1 MRSLKHIA
9 APLVAFA
16 LPFTHGIRIIQ
27 TNDDGWAEGNLR
39 VLNDALNA
47 MGHQVV
53 LSAPAENQSGRG
65 SLDRDP
71 QPRKDPCMY
80 DSCPA
85 NSGPV
90 GSNATRPDLNWVN
103 SYPATSARYGI
114 DSIGPKLWSGAK
126 PELVVTGPNVGANL
140 WLVDWVSGTV
150 GAACYAAHDA
160 GIPAIA
166 FSGAN
171 TDTHPWN
178 TPASLESAVFAEISA
193 NITQSII
200 DAGEPYLPKD
210 VFLNVNMPKIVAGG
224 SCSKASDVKY
234 VLSRITSGI
243 FSPPD
248 VNWCGGSRLP
258 SELHVHQSTP
268 CSVSISVGDASDKT
282 TADANAQQKVLDKLK
297 PLLSCL

>member
-1 MRSLKHIA
+1 MRSLKYIA
-9 APLVAFA
+9 APLAAFA

-53 LSAPAENQSGRG
+53 LSAPAENQSGR
-65 SLDRDP
+65 
-71 QPRKDPCMY
+71 
-80 DSCPA
+80 A

-103 SYPATSARYGI
+103 SFPATSARYGI

-200 DAGEPYLPKD
+200 DAGKPYLPKD

-243 FSPPD
+243 FSAPD

-282 TADANAQQKVLDKLK
+282 TADADAQQKVLDKLK